1 MRGMSRRRRSK
12 SRRSRR
18 RVMRRG
24 MHPGMAAHGHHHIV
38 LVKSPPRLLS
48 RSRLSSFLGE
58 AADAGAEG
66 AAVVGARLQGGDDD
80 DGDGGGDDGDGEA
93 DIPWHPSAGFRWL
106 MWPRSL
112 HWRLGRRLKK
122 YLFSSF
128 LFSSSSSYFESS
140 S

>member
-24 MHPGMAAHGHHHIV
+24 MHPGMAAHHHIV

-80 DGDGGGDDGDGEA
+80 DGDGDGYVDGDDAIAQGKTCLVFNVSIVA
-93 DIPWHPSAGFRWL
+93 
-106 MWPRSL
+106 
-112 HWRLGRRLKK
+112 
-122 YLFSSF
+122 
-128 LFSSSSSYFESS
+128 
-140 S
+140 

>member
-1 MRGMSRRRRSK
+1 MRGIRSK
-12 SRRSRR
+12 RRKSRR

-66 AAVVGARLQGGDDD
+66 AAVVGARLQGGDDG
-80 DGDGGGDDGDGEA
+80 DGDGGGNDDGYVDGDDAIAQGKDLPCVQRKHSRLNARHGYE
-93 DIPWHPSAGFRWL
+93 HPS
-106 MWPRSL
+106 PRGAPGSP
-112 HWRLGRRLKK
+112 KK
-122 YLFSSF
+122 ILTLLIFSS
-128 LFSSSSSYFESS
+128 
-140 S
+140 